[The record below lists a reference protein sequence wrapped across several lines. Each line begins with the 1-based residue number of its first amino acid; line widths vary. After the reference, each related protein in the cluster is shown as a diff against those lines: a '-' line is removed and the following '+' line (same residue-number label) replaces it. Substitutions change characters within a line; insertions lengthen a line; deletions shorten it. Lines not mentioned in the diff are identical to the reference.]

1 MTETLYGLT
10 GQYLEVYQQDVEEGV
25 KIDTLEAMD
34 WNDNFISKIEGCVKV
49 IKNLGADKAAID
61 EEIKRLQKRKKSLTT
76 KEEYLKDTVQY
87 AMEVTGNK
95 RVNTALFSITVANN
109 QPSVVVDEELL
120 PKKYFIQTL
129 KPDKT
134 TIKELLNAGKKVKGA
149 VLQESRSLRIR

>member
-1 MTETLYGLT
+1 MSETLYGLT
-10 GQYLEVYQQDVEEGV
+10 GQYLEVYQQDVEEGT

-34 WNDNFISKIEGCVKV
+34 WNDNFINKIEGYVKV

-87 AMEVTGNK
+87 AMEVTGNE
-95 RVNTALFSITVANN
+95 RVKTALFSITVAKN

-120 PKKYFIQTL
+120 PKKYFIQKLT
-129 KPDKT
+129 PDKT
-134 TIKELLNAGKKVKGA
+134 TIKELLKAGKKVKGA
-149 VLQESRSLRIR
+149 ELQESRSLRIR